1 MTAFLGRGECGGHI
15 TLLFTVSDESDDP
28 IEQGSLGAGLCV
40 EDGVEVIAYGE
51 EGESGL
57 SVRFVDD
64 QADSMLY
71 EEVLRMLIEEVPEVG
86 DVSWE
91 INVRLALPTS
101 QGFGMSGS
109 GAIAA
114 AMAFQRAM
122 GLPHEESLRR
132 SYSLAHRVERA
143 RSTGLGDVT
152 ALAAGGVER
161 RLVAGS
167 PYHGALLEN
176 GPGRAEGWTS
186 NTPVVLAWRPDTGKH
201 TSNYID
207 DAHWKDSI
215 SEAGYKQME
224 RLSLGDWDQSR
235 WMGLMDAA
243 RAFAEDSGLLADS
256 SRTELLSTADEAIGV
271 CGTAVEAAA
280 LLCMLGESVVIV
292 PTNPEDEGEGLST
305 LVSELK
311 RAGLEATLT
320 RVGELS

>member
-40 EDGVEVIAYGE
+40 EDGVEVVAYGE
-51 EGESGL
+51 EGGSRL

-176 GPGRAEGWTS
+176 GPGRAEGWTC

-215 SEAGYKQME
+215 SEAGSKQME

-235 WMGLMDAA
+235 WMDLMDAA